1 MKLIKN
7 YIYYTLY
14 QVISLIVP
22 LILNPYITRVLTKD
36 AIGIY
41 SYVNSITQI
50 IIIIG
55 LLGLNTYSIREIAK
69 VRENEKEVAILFK
82 GFLLMRIFI
91 CCLLIIGVILFL
103 IIANT
108 EYNVYFMINFI
119 LIIANFIDISYY
131 YTGIENMK
139 KVVIKNTL
147 IKLSSV
153 ILIVCFIKNDNDLFL
168 YFIINSFST
177 LLGSLLMFKS
187 LPKNIFQYRIKNISE
202 FNYIFH
208 IKQSLKI
215 FVPQIASQV
224 YVSIDKIM
232 IGLFLIMDSLAIY
245 EKSEQIAKMPIS
257 IITALSTIM
266 MPRIANEIE
275 NKNNNN
281 VRKLMNFSIEFVFL
295 IMIPNM
301 FGLIAISNEFIP
313 LYLGKEYIDAI
324 FPFQLFCLLI
334 FPISIS
340 SVFGNQ
346 YLVAKGKTKILSISY
361 FTAALINIILNV
373 IFLNYI
379 GMIGAIYSTII
390 AECIVAIIQFIYVK
404 NVLDKHLIAK
414 FFISIASATLMS
426 IIVTS
431 FNFGFSWIAIFIK
444 VFIGIIIYYVCLIVL
459 SLNIIKFDII
469 QISIK
474 YLKNIIVPDK

>member
-295 IMIPNM
+295 IMIPIM

>member
-91 CCLLIIGVILFL
+91 CCLLITGVMLFL

-108 EYNVYFMINFI
+108 EYNIYFMINFI

-187 LPKNIFQYRIKNISE
+187 LPENIFKYRINISE

-215 FVPQIASQV
+215 FLPQIASQV

-281 VRKLMNFSIEFVFL
+281 VRKLMDLSIEFVFL
-295 IMIPNM
+295 VMIPIM
-301 FGLIAISNEFIP
+301 FGFIAISNEFIP
-313 LYLGKEYIDAI
+313 LYLGIEYTDAI

-431 FNFGFSWIAIFIK
+431 FDFGFSWIAIFIK

>member
-7 YIYYTLY
+7 YIYYPFIY

-22 LILNPYITRVLTKD
+22 LILNPYITQDITKD

-69 VRENEKEVAILFK
+69 VRENEKEDSHLFK

-91 CCLLIIGVILFL
+91 CCLLIIGVMLFL

-108 EYNVYFMINFI
+108 EYNIYFMINFI

-187 LPKNIFQYRIKNISE
+187 LPENIFKYRINISE

-215 FVPQIASQV
+215 FLPQIASQV

-281 VRKLMNFSIEFVFL
+281 VRMVCSNYDVTGTVLE
-295 IMIPNM
+295 
-301 FGLIAISNEFIP
+301 GLVKPYITLVREGVKIKTSAWP
-313 LYLGKEYIDAI
+313 LRW
-324 FPFQLFCLLI
+324 
-334 FPISIS
+334 
-340 SVFGNQ
+340 
-346 YLVAKGKTKILSISY
+346 KGWCRR
-361 FTAALINIILNV
+361 IN
-373 IFLNYI
+373 
-379 GMIGAIYSTII
+379 A
-390 AECIVAIIQFIYVK
+390 
-404 NVLDKHLIAK
+404 
-414 FFISIASATLMS
+414 
-426 IIVTS
+426 
-431 FNFGFSWIAIFIK
+431 
-444 VFIGIIIYYVCLIVL
+444 
-459 SLNIIKFDII
+459 
-469 QISIK
+469 
-474 YLKNIIVPDK
+474 